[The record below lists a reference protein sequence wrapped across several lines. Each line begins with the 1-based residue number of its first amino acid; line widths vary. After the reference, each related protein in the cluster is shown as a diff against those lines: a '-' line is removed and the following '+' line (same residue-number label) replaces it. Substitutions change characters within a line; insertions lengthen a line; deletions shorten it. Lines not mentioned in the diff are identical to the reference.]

1 MRRPLFFFIAV
12 AILVGAT
19 GILVIFGGSGNIAGL
34 APAQFAD
41 AAYLSIFALLIGA
54 SLAIGR
60 HRVNARLWHVAA
72 WLAVF
77 LALAAGYRWYH
88 REPTVIA
95 PSESVR
101 STMI

>member
-1 MRRPLFFFIAV
+1 MRQSLLFIAV
-12 AILVGAT
+12 AILVVAT
-19 GILVIFGGSGNIAGL
+19 GVLLIFGGSGSIAGL

-88 REPTVIA
+88 QEPALIA
-95 PSESVR
+95 PSESAR
-101 STMI
+101 STAI

>member
-1 MRRPLFFFIAV
+1 MRQPLLFIAV
-12 AILVGAT
+12 AILVVAT
-19 GILVIFGGSGNIAGL
+19 GVLLIFGGSGNIAGL

-54 SLAIGR
+54 SLALGR

-77 LALAAGYRWYH
+77 LALAAGYRWFH
-88 REPTVIA
+88 QEPPVIT
-95 PSESVR
+95 PNESAH
-101 STMI
+101 STAI

>member
-1 MRRPLFFFIAV
+1 MRQPLLFIAV
-12 AILVGAT
+12 AILVVAT
-19 GILVIFGGSGNIAGL
+19 GVLLIFGGSGKIAGL

-54 SLAIGR
+54 SLALGR

-77 LALAAGYRWYH
+77 LALAAGYRWFH
-88 REPTVIA
+88 QEPTVTA
-95 PSESVR
+95 PSESTH
-101 STMI
+101 STAI